1 MAWRLPLHLLLV
13 PLALALAGCG
23 ARVDTV
29 FLGVALAGILLV
41 VTLGVLNYV
50 TRGRDVRR
58 ARILRAVVIALLL
71 LTMIG
76 MLGLIVVRSGIGR
89 I

>member
-1 MAWRLPLHLLLV
+1 MFWRLPLHLLL
-13 PLALALAGCG
+13 PSFALALAGCG
-23 ARVDTV
+23 GQVNTA
-29 FLGVALAGILLV
+29 FLGVAVAGILLV

-50 TRGRDVRR
+50 TRGRDDRR
-58 ARILRAVVIALLL
+58 TRVLRTVVIALLL

-76 MLGLIVVRSGIGR
+76 MLGLIVAQSGIGR